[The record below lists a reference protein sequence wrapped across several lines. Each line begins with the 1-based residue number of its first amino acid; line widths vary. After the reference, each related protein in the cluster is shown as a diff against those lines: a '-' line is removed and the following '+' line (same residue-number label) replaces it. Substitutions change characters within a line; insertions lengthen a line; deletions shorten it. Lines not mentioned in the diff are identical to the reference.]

1 MNLNIIY
8 KNVKEINPYILKHTL
23 PSYIYKELQT
33 CIKHTNKIKKNKLA
47 CLLEHYNVGHNSYQV
62 SIPFNLIEN
71 SFLQAYLIY
80 LGEYYRCKYENLSF
94 KNTQRTV
101 RMRRNQDH
109 FDSYD
114 IWVNYAN
121 KGSINNL
128 HHHSGNLSGVIY
140 YSDDVGSPTYFENGF
155 SYKGKKGDII
165 IFPSNFKHGVKKHK
179 NKKERITVAFNLYYS

>member
-8 KNVKEINPYILKHTL
+8 RNVKEINPYILKHTL
-23 PSYIYKELQT
+23 PSSIYKELQT

-94 KNTQRTV
+94 KDTQRTV

-114 IWVNYAN
+114 IWVNY
-121 KGSINNL
+121 
-128 HHHSGNLSGVIY
+128 
-140 YSDDVGSPTYFENGF
+140 GF